1 MVKSQMQSSL
11 LETCSHYKVN
21 FIASTPIGE
30 PQTVKPIDTRL
41 GQLPLKQRILQLHKS
56 SMDDNG
62 VLPKSYKGFAVQM
75 SAPEAIEDNLE
86 MLTLGNSDST
96 IIKDKYWNKDVLN
109 QEYVLSLSRI
119 MAEKT
124 EEELAHI
131 LG

>member
-1 MVKSQMQSSL
+1 
-11 LETCSHYKVN
+11 
-21 FIASTPIGE
+21 
-30 PQTVKPIDTRL
+30 
-41 GQLPLKQRILQLHKS
+41 
-56 SMDDNG
+56 MDDNG